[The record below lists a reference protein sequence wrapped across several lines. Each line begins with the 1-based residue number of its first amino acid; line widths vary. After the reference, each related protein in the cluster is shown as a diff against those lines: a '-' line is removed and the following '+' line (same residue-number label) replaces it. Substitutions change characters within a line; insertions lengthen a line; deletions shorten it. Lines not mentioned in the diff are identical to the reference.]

1 MQRSSTE
8 YLVGVYEISKR
19 QQSQEI
25 RKKRGSDKRTI
36 PRIENMVI
44 GKPEKVAAGDDCCSG
59 GVQELHVLAVDDSHV
74 DRKVIERLLKIS
86 AFTAVES
93 GSRALQYLGLDG
105 EKGSAAID
113 LKRGL
118 LKLKKSSLKN
128 DGLVFVKLKGLKVN
142 LIMTDYSMP
151 GMTGYELLK
160 KIKGS
165 SALREIPVVIM
176 SSENVLARIDR
187 CLEEGAEEFLMKPVK
202 LSDVKRLKDFVLRG
216 DGESKEGATT
226 RKRKPTDDSFI
237 MPPLSLSLASSSP
250 SIHPETTTP
259 LSPRCSSVPLS
270 KHPRLHQ
277 DTEPLVDP

>member
-1 MQRSSTE
+1 
-8 YLVGVYEISKR
+8 
-19 QQSQEI
+19 
-25 RKKRGSDKRTI
+25 
-36 PRIENMVI
+36 MVM
-44 GKPEKVAAGDDCCSG
+44 GKTEKVAAGDDCCSG
-59 GVQELHVLAVDDSHV
+59 GVHELHVLAVDDSHV

-86 AFTAVES
+86 ACKVTAVES

-105 EKGSAAID
+105 EKGSATID
-113 LKRGL
+113 
-118 LKLKKSSLKN
+118 
-128 DGLVFVKLKGLKVN
+128 GLKVN

-176 SSENVLARIDR
+176 SSEKVLARIDR

-216 DGESKEGATT
+216 DGESKEAGATT
-226 RKRKPTDDSFI
+226 RKRKSTDESFTR
-237 MPPLSLSLASSSP
+237 PPLSLSLASSSP

-259 LSPRCSSVPLS
+259 LSPRCSSVALPLPLS